1 MQSKWKSLKKK
12 LDAETKEI
20 MTKEP
25 LDVKRLFAGILPYN
39 AGVGGQYFTT
49 IVFVW
54 SVMQGLGFSFVSR
67 GILQALNDPDFTLKQ
82 CKKMFRYLHV
92 LNNFLGY
99 AGLEKL
105 HDLTKELLI
114 SFDTIIT
121 KDEML
126 ELMSSYFSYVHIM
139 YGWIHAKFPW
149 GLGSGIYR
157 IKTPQEIKEMAELY
171 AEGAKIM
178 QSSE

>member
-1 MQSKWKSLKKK
+1 MQREWTSLKEE
-12 LDAETKEI
+12 LDAETKKI

-25 LDVKRLFAGILPYN
+25 VEVKRLFAGVLPYD

-49 IVFVW
+49 LVFVW

-67 GILQALNDPDFTLKQ
+67 GILQVLNDPDFTLEQ
-82 CKKMFRYLHV
+82 CKKMFGYLHV

-105 HDLTKELLI
+105 HDFTKKLTA
-114 SFDTIIT
+114 SFDTIET
-121 KDEML
+121 KEEML
-126 ELMSSYFSYVHIM
+126 ELMISYFNYVHIM

-157 IKTPQEIKEMAELY
+157 KKTPEEIKELAKLY
-171 AEGAKIM
+171 AEGSKILR
-178 QSSE
+178 SSG